1 MAAFCRRKESL
12 SCPRMTCFFV
22 KLGISDS
29 LSPAPLPVTKRC
41 VCSLLVVACG
51 GGARKGKRNG
61 ERKFENNII
70 STLTWTHYGLECK
83 CEMQFQFKRE
93 DFQEISG
100 ALEYVQRESAL
111 LPGLSPEWLIL
122 QFFLQT
128 LSRLITSWHQV
139 GTLSKYVT
147 ISWILAAGFP
157 MRHRERRAIPHRRCL
172 AHSSQWW
179 YMSAWASASLP
190 LIQSSCWSGS

>member
-51 GGARKGKRNG
+51 GGAQKGKRNG
-61 ERKFENNII
+61 ERKFENII

-100 ALEYVQRESAL
+100 ALEYVQGESAL

-128 LSRLITSWHQV
+128 LSRLITS
-139 GTLSKYVT
+139 
-147 ISWILAAGFP
+147 
-157 MRHRERRAIPHRRCL
+157 
-172 AHSSQWW
+172 
-179 YMSAWASASLP
+179 
-190 LIQSSCWSGS
+190 